1 MVTASQPNQLI
12 ESTDLNMKLFTPTFE
27 QGAVGIA
34 HVAPDGSWIRVNQR
48 LCDILGYT
56 VAELLGRTFQEVTY
70 SEDLSMDLSYVQQ
83 LLAGEIATYSM
94 HKRYLHK
101 NGTIVWAKLTVNLV
115 RTEAGQPDYFVS
127 VIEDLTTL
135 RQIEQ
140 ELRQSKD
147 RYQQIVD
154 LAQKGIWLMGEDLK
168 TTYANPALANLL
180 GYTSEELVG
189 VPLSVFM
196 LEENRKIFLLVEQ
209 SPDTVVERHDVCFQR
224 KDGAYVWGIV
234 KIHPLYEEGL
244 HVGALGMVNDITERK
259 RYELE
264 MERKNRDLETLLYIT
279 SHDLREPLRAIQ
291 NFSQLV
297 QSRYQQALDAK
308 GQDFLM
314 RIARASKRMDMLIE
328 NILELSRA
336 QRHVKP
342 KEWVAGEE
350 LVRQALLNLEH
361 QISTTNATI
370 TIKDP
375 LPNFFVDRIWTVQA
389 IYNLVGNAIKFAG
402 SEQPPRIEI
411 APYCADTQ
419 SAPKVGLVIRD
430 RGIGINPEHAE
441 RIFGLFQRA
450 VGRDVDGTGA
460 GLAIVREVAERQGGS
475 VWAQPRAGGGAEF
488 FITFG
493 IGPENT
499 GVQGISYGEPDPD
512 PTG

>member
-1 MVTASQPNQLI
+1 MITTGQSDQIDNRPDPSMN
-12 ESTDLNMKLFTPTFE
+12 LFMPTFE

-34 HVAPDGSWIRVNQR
+34 HVAPDGNWIRVNQR
-48 LCDILGYT
+48 LCDILGYS
-56 VAELLGRTFQEVTY
+56 VDELMGRTFQEVTY
-70 SEDLSMDLSYVQQ
+70 AEDLSPDLDYVQQ
-83 LLAGEIATYSM
+83 MLAGKIATYSM

-101 NGTIVWAKLTVNLV
+101 DGRVVWTKLTVSLV
-115 RTEAGQPDYFVS
+115 RDEAGQPDYFVS

-135 RQIEQ
+135 HQIEQ

-147 RYQQIVD
+147 RYQQIVN

-168 TTYANPALANLL
+168 TTYANPALADLL
-180 GYTSEELVG
+180 GYSAEELVG
-189 VPLSVFM
+189 VPLSAFM
-196 LEENRKIFLLVEQ
+196 VEENRKIFLLVEQ
-209 SPDTVVERHDVCFQR
+209 SPAAVVERHDVCFQC
-224 KDGAYVWGIV
+224 KDGTFVWGIV
-234 KIHPLYEEGL
+234 KIHPLYEDGR

-297 QSRYQQALDAK
+297 QSRYQQEVDEK

-314 RIARASKRMDMLIE
+314 RIVRASKRMDTLIE

-350 LVRQALLNLEH
+350 LVQQALLNLEH

-370 TIKDP
+370 TVEAP
-375 LPNFFVDRIWTVQA
+375 LPKFFVDRIWTVQA
-389 IYNLVGNAIKFAG
+389 IYNLIGNAIKFAG
-402 SEQPPRIEI
+402 TEPPQIEI
-411 APYCADTQ
+411 APYLAETQ
-419 SAPKVGLVIRD
+419 PTAKEGLVIRD
-430 RGIGINPEHAE
+430 RGIGINPDHAE

-450 VGRDVDGTGA
+450 VGREIDGTGA
-460 GLAIVREVAERQGGS
+460 GLAIVREVAERQDGS
-475 VWAQPRAGGGAEF
+475 VWAQPRVGGGAEF

-493 IGPENT
+493 IGPELT
-499 GVQGISYGEPDPD
+499 KAQGVPHVESHPDPIS
-512 PTG
+512 

>member
-1 MVTASQPNQLI
+1 M
-12 ESTDLNMKLFTPTFE
+12 
-27 QGAVGIA
+27 
-34 HVAPDGSWIRVNQR
+34 
-48 LCDILGYT
+48 
-56 VAELLGRTFQEVTY
+56 
-70 SEDLSMDLSYVQQ
+70 
-83 LLAGEIATYSM
+83 
-94 HKRYLHK
+94 
-101 NGTIVWAKLTVNLV
+101 
-115 RTEAGQPDYFVS
+115 
-127 VIEDLTTL
+127 
-135 RQIEQ
+135 
-140 ELRQSKD
+140 
-147 RYQQIVD
+147 
-154 LAQKGIWLMGEDLK
+154 
-168 TTYANPALANLL
+168 
-180 GYTSEELVG
+180 
-189 VPLSVFM
+189 PLSSSM
-196 LEENRKIFLLVEQ
+196 LEENRKIFSMVEQ
-209 SPDTVVERHDVCFQR
+209 SPGTVVEGHDICFQR
-224 KDGAYVWGIV
+224 KDGTYVWGIV
-234 KIHPLYEEGL
+234 EIQPLYEDGL
-244 HVGALGMVNDITERK
+244 YVGALGVVNDITERK

-297 QSRYQQALDAK
+297 QSRYQQELDAK

-314 RIARASKRMDMLIE
+314 RIVRASKRMDTLIE

-361 QISTTNATI
+361 QITTTDATI
-370 TIKDP
+370 TVEDP
-375 LPNFFVDRIWTVQA
+375 LPRFFVDRIWTVQA

-402 SEQPPRIEI
+402 SAQPPQIEI
-411 APYCADTQ
+411 ATYRADTQ
-419 SAPKVGLVIRD
+419 PTPKVGLVIRD

-441 RIFGLFQRA
+441 RIFRLFQRA

-460 GLAIVREVAERQGGS
+460 GLAIVREVAERQDGT

-499 GVQGISYGEPDPD
+499 GVQGIPYVQSHPD